1 MVGHRGPLMKRHL
14 HRGWWMEAVFSAEPL
29 SGVDDD
35 DAPNHRALALRSGIS
50 VPGAR
55 ASCAGTEAV
64 EYLDAPVA
72 HCSRRDR
79 KPQALAN
86 AL

>member
-1 MVGHRGPLMKRHL
+1 MAGHRGPLIKRGL
-14 HRGWWMEAVFSAEPL
+14 HRDWWMEAVFSAEL
-29 SGVDDD
+29 LGGVDDD
-35 DAPNHRALALRSGIS
+35 DARNHRALALRSGIS

-64 EYLDAPVA
+64 EYLGAPVA
-72 HCSRRDR
+72 HCSRRDC